1 MIVLGFFLA
10 LTCYHPATN
19 DQEYAVLERRFNEFQ
34 KVVERLE
41 KDAEAFRDAVAGKRK
56 EKKTLG
62 NWVHCLFLSFPPGY
76 NHCY

>member
-1 MIVLGFFLA
+1 MMILFFLVV
-10 LTCYHPATN
+10 LTCYYPATN

-56 EKKTLG
+56 GRENPGELG
-62 NWVHCLFLSFPPGY
+62 ALFVSLFPPRI
-76 NHCY
+76 